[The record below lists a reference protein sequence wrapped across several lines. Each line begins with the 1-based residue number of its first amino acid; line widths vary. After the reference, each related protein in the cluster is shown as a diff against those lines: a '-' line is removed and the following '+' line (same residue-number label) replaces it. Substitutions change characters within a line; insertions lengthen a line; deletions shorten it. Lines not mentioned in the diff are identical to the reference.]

1 MALKDLE
8 QIQHDIDNK
17 HIRPLIAEVIKCY
30 EAGAYRAAIV
40 SLWTAVVTDLTGKI
54 RTLAEA
60 GAVS

>member
-54 RTLAEA
+54 RT
-60 GAVS
+60 